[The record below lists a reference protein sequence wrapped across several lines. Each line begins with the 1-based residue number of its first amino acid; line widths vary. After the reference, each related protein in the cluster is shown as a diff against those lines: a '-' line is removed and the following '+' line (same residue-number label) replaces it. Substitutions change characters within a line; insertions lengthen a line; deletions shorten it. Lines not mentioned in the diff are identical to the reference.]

1 MKNSPFR
8 KTFIGGLVV
17 LFFLILFLLVV
28 FVNVY
33 NGVNDY
39 LDSKERNKPK
49 VREIII
55 EEIKPEVNHIEEI
68 KPEVNHIDTPKIK
81 VINKPKEKVIDTP
94 IITKPKDTVVV
105 IDTTILK
112 K

>member
-8 KTFIGGLVV
+8 KTFIGGLVILFFV
-17 LFFLILFLLVV
+17 ILFFLVI
-28 FVNVY
+28 FVNVF
-33 NGVNDY
+33 NSINDY
-39 LDSKERNKPK
+39 IDNEERNKPK
-49 VREIII
+49 VKEIIV
-55 EEIKPEVNHIEEI
+55 EEIKPEVI
-68 KPEVNHIDTPKIK
+68 HIDTPKIK